1 MAEADSSAPDAAR
14 SGRWTHE
21 SGLSVNR
28 IGFGAM
34 QLPGQGVWGPPADRD
49 NAIAVVRRA
58 VELGVDHIDTAD
70 YYGPHVANELIREAL
85 HPYADNLVIGTKV
98 GVVRGEDMTWPAAA
112 SPAQLREQVEENL
125 KNLGRDYLDIVYLRV
140 GGDFLLPADG
150 TPMSESFQAL
160 AELRDKGLIRHLGL
174 STVDSEQLAQAQQI
188 APVTAVENR
197 FNVLDRRGGGVLRE
211 CERQGIAFVPYFP
224 LGAGTFTKGHPMVQ
238 EHPTVDAVAERHG
251 VTVQQV
257 AIAWLLHH
265 SPAILPI
272 PGTSSLAHL
281 EDNIKAAD
289 IRLTAE
295 DVRELDTLEFVSTL
309 P

>member
-1 MAEADSSAPDAAR
+1 MAQAENSAPDAAR
-14 SGRWTHE
+14 SGRWTHD
-21 SGLSVNR
+21 SGLGVNR

-34 QLPGQGVWGPPADRD
+34 QLPGLGVWGPPADRD

-85 HPYADNLVIGTKV
+85 HPYADDLVIGTKV

-112 SPAQLREQVEENL
+112 SPAQLRNQVEENL
-125 KNLGRDYLDIVYLRV
+125 KGLGRDYLDIVYLRV
-140 GGDFLLPADG
+140 GGDFLLPAGD
-150 TPMSESFQAL
+150 TPMLESFQSL

-197 FNVLDRRGGGVLRE
+197 FNVLDRRGGGVLQQ
-211 CERQGIAFVPYFP
+211 CEQQGIAFVPYFP

-238 EHPTVDAVAERHG
+238 EHPSVDAVAERHG

-257 AIAWLLHH
+257 AIAWLLYH

-289 IRLTAE
+289 IQLTAE
-295 DVRELDTLEFVSTL
+295 DVHKLDTLEFVSTL